1 MSEKITGYIDHVV
14 FRNNDN
20 GYTVMVVKGTKEEE
34 LTCVGSFPSISQGVT
49 IEAEGTYTTHPVYGK
64 QFQIHSYTEK
74 MPEDSLAMERYLGS
88 GAIKGIGAALAARIV
103 RHFGEDTLRIVEE
116 EPERLSEVKGISEKK
131 AREIAAQVTEK
142 ADMRRAMIFLQ
153 KYGISLNLGAKIY
166 QKYGQAVYGVLQE
179 NPYRLAEDISG
190 VGFKIADEIA
200 SRIGIHTDSD
210 YRIRSGMLYT
220 LMQASGEGHIY
231 LPQKELFERASR
243 LLDVDP
249 SYMEKHLMDM
259 AIDRK
264 LVLKETKEA
273 TLVYP
278 SKYYQIELNTARMLN
293 ELNIKCPENEKL
305 VERRLAQI
313 QKETGTVLD
322 EMQKKAVKEAAE
334 NGLFILTGGPGT
346 GKTTTINAIIRFFE
360 GEGAELRLA
369 APTGRAAK
377 RMTETTGYEAQTIH
391 RLLELNGVPDEEH
404 DNQAIH
410 FDRNAQNPLDADVI
424 IIDEMSMVDIF
435 LMRSL
440 LRALVPGTRLI
451 MVGDADQL
459 PSVGAGNVLR
469 DILDSEV
476 IPSVRLTEIFRQDE
490 KSMIVYNAHRINRG
504 ESPRLNAKGSD
515 FFFERA
521 SSPTDAA
528 KRIVALCSTRL
539 PGFLGLDPVKQMQ
552 VLSPT
557 KKGECGVWM
566 LNQLLQAEFNPPTPG
581 KHERVR
587 GDTTFREGDK
597 VMQTRNN
604 YQLKWQK
611 EGVFGAEEG
620 QGVFNGDIGFI
631 VSIDPQEHVMQV
643 QFDDE
648 RLAEYE
654 GADVDDLELAYCISV
669 HKSQG
674 SEFPVVVMPA
684 VGGPPMLLT
693 RNLFYTAVTR
703 ARRMVMIVGRES
715 AIDQMIA
722 NVNTRRRYSALCWRL
737 QQVMNL

>member
-1 MSEKITGYIDHVV
+1 MEELRATINETA
-14 FRNNDN
+14 FRNAEN
-20 GYTVMVVKGTKEEE
+20 GYTVLTVRAGRENVTVV
-34 LTCVGSFPSISQGVT
+34 GV
-49 IEAEGTYTTHPVYGK
+49 
-64 QFQIHSYTEK
+64 
-74 MPEDSLAMERYLGS
+74 MPEVAAGEQAVFQGEWVQHPQYGRQFKAASCEVLAPSTLLGIERYLAS
-88 GAIKGIGAALAARIV
+88 GLIRGVGAATARLIV
-103 RHFGEDTLRIVEE
+103 QEFGLETMDILSQQ
-116 EPERLSEVKGISEKK
+116 PHRLSEVPGIGVKRAKQIGDSF
-131 AREIAAQVTEK
+131 REQYATRQ
-142 ADMRRAMIFLQ
+142 AMIFLQ
-153 KYGISLNLGAKIY
+153 AYGVTPGMAVKISR
-166 QKYGQAVYGVLQE
+166 VYGERTREVIQQ
-179 NPYRLAEDISG
+179 NPYRLVEDVEG
-190 VGFKIADEIA
+190 VGFLTADRIALSMGVAPESDSRLSAGLIYALQEAAASAGHTYLPMDELLSLAGRLLRVEPQLLQTHLTALLLARKLRAHVMDGVEGVFLPQMWQAESEIA
-200 SRIGIHTDSD
+200 
-210 YRIRSGMLYT
+210 
-220 LMQASGEGHIY
+220 
-231 LPQKELFERASR
+231 
-243 LLDVDP
+243 
-249 SYMEKHLMDM
+249 
-259 AIDRK
+259 
-264 LVLKETKEA
+264 
-273 TLVYP
+273 
-278 SKYYQIELNTARMLN
+278 
-293 ELNIKCPENEKL
+293 
-305 VERRLAQI
+305 RRLRDLQAASQTIMDGTVDAQI
-313 QKETGTVLD
+313 RNFEKAKGISFSPT
-322 EMQKKAVKEAAE
+322 QKKAISMAAQQ
-334 NGLFILTGGPGT
+334 GLLVITGGPGT
-346 GKTTTINAIIRFFE
+346 GKTTIINCILSLLDSE
-360 GEGAELRLA
+360 SVLLA

-377 RMTETTGYEAQTIH
+377 RMSEACGMEAKTLH
-391 RLLELNGVPDEEH
+391 RLLEYGGEEG
-404 DNQAIH
+404 DFARTQ
-410 FDRNAQNPLDADVI
+410 DNPLEYDAL

-469 DILDSEV
+469 DILDSGA

-504 ESPRLNAKGSD
+504 EAPRLNAKGSD

-521 SSPTDAA
+521 VSPSDAA
-528 KRIVALCSTRL
+528 KRIVALCASRL
-539 PGFLGLDPVKQMQ
+539 PSFLHLDPVRQMQ

-566 LNQLLQAEFNPPTPG
+566 LNQLLQAEFNPAAPG

-631 VSIDPQEHVMQV
+631 VSIDPQEHVMSV

-648 RLAEYE
+648 RVAEYE

-737 QQVMNL
+737 QQVMSL